1 MIIRQSEMQKDYR
14 PQMRGGQGEVE
25 ITHLVHKDKVPNHV
39 RLVGKIT
46 LPKGASIGYHVHEG
60 ETEVFYFLA
69 GKGVANDNG
78 TEYEVTAGDVLVTSN
93 CGHAVVNT
101 GEEPFELFAVIV
113 KD

>member
-1 MIIRQSEMQKDYR
+1 MIIRQSDMQKDVR
-14 PQMRGGQGEVE
+14 PQMRGGQGEVT
-25 ITHLVHKDKVPNHV
+25 ITHLVDADNKPNHV

-60 ETEVFYFLA
+60 ESEIFYFLS
-69 GKGVANDNG
+69 GKGIVNDNG
-78 TEYEVTAGDVLVTSN
+78 TEYEVCAGDVLVTNN

-101 GEEPFELFAVIV
+101 GDDPFELFAVIV